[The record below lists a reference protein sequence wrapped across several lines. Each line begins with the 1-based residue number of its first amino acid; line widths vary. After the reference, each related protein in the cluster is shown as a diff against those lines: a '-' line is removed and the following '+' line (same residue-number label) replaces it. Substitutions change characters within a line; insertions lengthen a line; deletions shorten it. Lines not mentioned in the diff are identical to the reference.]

1 LSAKGQAG
9 FVKSRNLKLSGWAL
23 GVLANLFDLA
33 KLDFFL
39 NNPKSGST
47 PKVINIMLMVEGT
60 SFDTQFAAGVIAS
73 NDLLRE

>member
-1 LSAKGQAG
+1 
-9 FVKSRNLKLSGWAL
+9 
-23 GVLANLFDLA
+23 
-33 KLDFFL
+33 LDFFL